1 MKGKIQLRLLAIF
14 CWVVGFLGYVFLYF
28 FWGKLMS
35 LDSQSYAYGA
45 VLGFAVVIQIGYFL
59 NIASKRTG

>member
-1 MKGKIQLRLLAIF
+1 LKGKIQLRLLAIF
-14 CWVVGFLGYVFLYF
+14 CWVVGFSGYVFLYF

-35 LDSQSYAYGA
+35 FDSPWYAYGPA
-45 VLGFAVVIQIGYFL
+45 LGFAVLFQIGYFF